1 MKGEEAHCYSRK
13 ELRNERALRKV
24 EIKGENGFAGVPDF
38 CYFFPRYFSSKT
50 KAEIRVANISL
61 ALGKH
66 SNRIFTRDIPK

>member
-24 EIKGENGFAGVPDF
+24 EIKGEMDLQECQISVI
-38 CYFFPRYFSSKT
+38 FFPRYFSSKT